1 MEVTIYNLVGPL
13 GVVHSYTDKDEA
25 EREAK
30 YRFEDF
36 GDHYSVEETS
46 LTVSAIFLKRIYS
59 ASKEVAEAEENEEET
74 KE

>member
-25 EREAK
+25 EWEAK
-30 YRFEDF
+30 NRFNTF
-36 GDHYSVEETS
+36 GDRYSVEETA

-59 ASKEVAEAEENEEET
+59 ASKEVAEAEETEEET
-74 KE
+74 EE